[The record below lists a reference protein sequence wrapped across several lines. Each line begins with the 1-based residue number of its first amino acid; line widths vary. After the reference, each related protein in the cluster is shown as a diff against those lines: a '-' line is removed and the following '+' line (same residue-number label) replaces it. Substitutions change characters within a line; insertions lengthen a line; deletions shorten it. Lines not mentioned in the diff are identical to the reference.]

1 MEKYYINGKK
11 ATKKEYQLQE
21 KKNSE
26 IMQLRDREAWLKAMT
41 AAAFLTKF

>member
-1 MEKYYINGKK
+1 MKKYYINGKK
-11 ATKKEYQLQE
+11 ATKKEYQRQE

-26 IMQLRDREAWLKAMT
+26 IMQIQDREAWLKAMT